1 MLLPAATQTT
11 VPASAVEKTAPQQTW
26 RRTQQPRTA
35 GTMPVWGQPVPARQ
49 ETQTRLASAA
59 EEKNPLTGNN
69 SVLAL
74 REDPA
79 MTPTSA
85 ATEQTTDDDLS
96 FSDLLDIVNPLQHLP
111 VVGFV
116 YRQVTGDTIKPMA
129 QVIGGGLYGGLPGAA
144 ASMVN
149 VAVEEATGKDIAGN
163 MLALVDGEEPL
174 SSAAATKSASRDPSP
189 EARLTRIAQTYA
201 DSADYADLPGST
213 IGIANLAF
221 PSARATTASPV
232 NRNQV

>member
-11 VPASAVEKTAPQQTW
+11 APAPAAEKTTAPTW
-26 RRTQQPRTA
+26 RRTQEPRTA

-49 ETQTRLASAA
+49 ETQTRLAGAT
-59 EEKNPLTGNN
+59 EEKNPLTGNDT
-69 SVLAL
+69 VLAL

-85 ATEQTTDDDLS
+85 ATEQATDDALS

-111 VVGFV
+111 IVGFV

-149 VAVEEATGKDIAGN
+149 VAVEEATGKDITGN
-163 MLALVDGEEPL
+163 VLALVDGEESL
-174 SSAAATKSASRDPSP
+174 SSATTKTARANQDPSP

-213 IGIANLAF
+213 IGVASLAF
-221 PSARATTASPV
+221 PSAAHATASPI